1 MRQEPL
7 EVSDSGIPPDV
18 RQFIADHIDSVLQ
31 LEILLLLLN
40 HPQKDFAVSDIA
52 TELRVDVGFVREQLD
67 NLCTRGMLSCTS
79 DANKLYRYAP
89 RSPEMHNSIE
99 GLRTAYADRR
109 VSVISLIFAKP
120 VDKLRSFA
128 DAFRLRKDP
137 S

>member
-1 MRQEPL
+1 MT
-7 EVSDSGIPPDV
+7 DSGIPPDV

-31 LEILLLLLN
+31 LEILLLLLRE
-40 HPQKDFAVSDIA
+40 PEKDFAVADVV
-52 TELRVDVGFVREQLD
+52 TELRVDLAFVTEQLE
-67 NLCTRGMLSCTS
+67 NLCARGMLTCVQGEK
-79 DANKLYRYAP
+79 KLYRYGP
-89 RSPEMHNSIE
+89 RTPETQRAIE

>member
-1 MRQEPL
+1 MT
-7 EVSDSGIPPDV
+7 DSGIPPDV
-18 RQFIADHIDSVLQ
+18 KQFIADHIDSVLQ
-31 LEILLLLLN
+31 LEILLLLLD
-40 HPQKDFAVSDIA
+40 HAEKEFSVDDVV

-67 NLCTRGMLSCTS
+67 NLCARGMIACTGQS
-79 DANKLYRYAP
+79 SSTYRYNP
-89 RSPEMHNSIE
+89 RSAEMRQAIE

>member
-1 MRQEPL
+1 VTE
-7 EVSDSGIPPDV
+7 SGIPPEV

-40 HPQKDFAVSDIA
+40 HPQQDYSIADLA
-52 TELRVDVGFVREQLD
+52 TELRVDVSFVSEQLD
-67 NLCTRGMLSCTS
+67 NLCARGILTCTNQQ
-79 DANKLYRYAP
+79 DKLFRYGP
-89 RSPEMHNSIE
+89 RSPELNRAIE

>member
-1 MRQEPL
+1 
-7 EVSDSGIPPDV
+7 VTDSGIPPDV

-40 HPQKDFAVSDIA
+40 HPQQEFSVEDIV

-67 NLCTRGMLSCTS
+67 NLCARGMLTCTN
-79 DANKLYRYAP
+79 DPRKMYRYGP
-89 RSPEMHNSIE
+89 RSPETNRAIE

-128 DAFRLRKDP
+128 DAFKLRRD

>member
-1 MRQEPL
+1 M
-7 EVSDSGIPPDV
+7 SDSGIPPDV
-18 RQFIADHIDSVLQ
+18 KQFIADHIDSVLQ

-40 HPQKDFAVSDIA
+40 HPQQEFTVDDIV
-52 TELRVDVGFVREQLD
+52 TELRVDLAFVREQLD
-67 NLCTRGMLSCTS
+67 NLCARGMLTCTS
-79 DANKLYRYAP
+79 DANKKYRYGPRAP
-89 RSPEMHNSIE
+89 ETHRAIE

-128 DAFRLRKDP
+128 DAFRLRRD